1 MNPLVVG
8 SNIYGFF
15 KLIIMKK
22 CLLSILLL
30 ASGFSL
36 FAQKQWTLQECLQ
49 YALDNNLDL
58 KKKALDVKLSKADK
72 VQSYFEMVPTIIAS
86 GNLARVDG
94 LDYNYHDNRY
104 ENAVVVNGDMSLSG
118 EVTLFHGF
126 SLVND
131 ARAARYDYERLKAD
145 LAVEQKNMSLR
156 IAVKYIDVLFKRDL
170 YNAAKQQSE
179 ISQQQLLKGTET
191 YNLGG
196 ISSAEYLELKAQYSR
211 NVADEVSYRNQY
223 QQYMLELAQYLDVDS
238 VQTFDIATPSSVDSA
253 IVLDLP
259 SIDYVL
265 ANSKRQFPEIKSVD
279 NLVRTKEMNYYAA
292 LGRLSPRFYAGYS
305 YRTWIADNGVSV
317 THLDGSGNGI
327 RYPDYSY
334 RDQIDENLRKTFYV
348 GVSIPILNRYSAQ
361 TALAKSKINLK
372 SVRYSYEQTENSVTK
387 ELMNSYLETNG
398 AWSNYQAA
406 KEKFNATSAA
416 WDAAKE
422 KFDLGGV
429 SSIDLG
435 IARKNQFEAET
446 NLINSKYNFVL
457 RKKILDYY
465 MGIPLSL

>member
-15 KLIIMKK
+15 KLLIMKK
-22 CLLSILLL
+22 CLLLILLF
-30 ASGFSL
+30 ASSFSL

-72 VQSYFEMVPTIIAS
+72 VQSYFEMVPTIS
-86 GNLARVDG
+86 VSSNYARVDG
-94 LDYNYHDNRY
+94 LAYNYNATPAKY
-104 ENAVVVNGDMSLSG
+104 ENAIVINGDASLSG

-126 SLVND
+126 ALVND
-131 ARAARYDYERLKAD
+131 ARAAQYDYERAKAD
-145 LAVEQKNMSLR
+145 LAVEQKNLSLR
-156 IAVKYIDVLFKRDL
+156 IMVKYIDVLFKRDL
-170 YNAAKQQSE
+170 YFAAKQQSE
-179 ISQQQLLKGTET
+179 ISQQHLLKGTET

-196 ISSAEYLELKAQYSR
+196 ISNAEYLELKAQYSR
-211 NVADEVSYRNQY
+211 NIADEVSYRNQY
-223 QQYMLELAQYLDVDS
+223 EQNKIELAQYLDVDS
-238 VQTFDIATPSSVDSA
+238 VLTFDVATPSFLDSISTLELPAIDSV
-253 IVLDLP
+253 LT
-259 SIDYVL
+259 
-265 ANSKRQFPEIKSVD
+265 NSRNQFPEMKVVD
-279 NLVRTKEMNYYAA
+279 KTVRVREMSYYAA
-292 LGRLSPRFYAGYS
+292 LGRITPRFYAGYNYS
-305 YRTWIADNGVSV
+305 TWIADNAYNQETSKF
-317 THLDGSGNGI
+317 
-327 RYPDYSY
+327 YPDYSY
-334 RDQIDENLRKTFYV
+334 RSQMDNNLKNIIYV
-348 GVSIPILNRYSAQ
+348 GVSIPILNKFTAQ

-372 SVRYSYEQTENSVTK
+372 NAKFSYEQTDNAVTK

-406 KEKFNATSAA
+406 KEKFDATSAA

-422 KFDLGGV
+422 KFELGGV